1 MHKGDIRGHE
11 LDGPDVDEESFFR
24 RSGDMGLFIVNSD
37 FRVINKII
45 CEIVVILDLEVSS

>member
-1 MHKGDIRGHE
+1 MNEGDIRGHE
-11 LDGPDVDEESFFR
+11 LNGPDMDEKSFFR